1 MERKPLSQAIAET
14 ADVFER
20 QAVAEGY
27 ADASRFVRPLM
38 QGLPD
43 GRIAVGAM
51 DGWTAL
57 VPASVEG

>member
-1 MERKPLSQAIAET
+1 MSGKPLSRSI
-14 ADVFER
+14 ADVADAVER

-38 QGLPD
+38 RSLPD
-43 GRIAVGAM
+43 GHIAVGAM

-57 VPASVEG
+57 VPTSAEG